1 MYANSREPS
10 HSLNLSWLFLNLP
23 QIVLDVFA
31 ASNKSLLLLAAV
43 NEVTGLPGPW
53 LCHKCLTVEDLEHS
67 CISRCNI
74 LVLPDITY
82 LCNQMK
88 SWEVFASSKADFYCQ
103 PLSLSIG
110 SPGCARSLPHKNP
123 WFGFCYTLRY
133 MWSDGMS
140 KWFQFPQG
148 LIQFEVLLLETSSG

>member
-1 MYANSREPS
+1 MYLHRQMYAKSRQPS
-10 HSLNLSWLFLNLP
+10 DSLSLSWLFLNLP

-110 SPGCARSLPHKNP
+110 SPGCARSLPHKN
-123 WFGFCYTLRY
+123 
-133 MWSDGMS
+133 S
-140 KWFQFPQG
+140 
-148 LIQFEVLLLETSSG
+148 